1 MSAERAATLSRIGL
15 AGALAD
21 AEPAAALGL
30 RSGHFTFW
38 RVWDEL
44 PAVPGLT
51 TWQTVRLGQVSEDM
65 RWPANRGVIARTLAA
80 HPGS

>member
-1 MSAERAATLSRIGL
+1 MLSRIGL

-21 AEPAAALGL
+21 VESSAMLGL

-44 PAVPGLT
+44 PAAPGLT
-51 TWQTVRLGQVSEDM
+51 TWQTEQLWKVDER
-65 RWPANRGVIARTLAA
+65 AT
-80 HPGS
+80 